1 MLNDATH
8 SEYFKWQVVNV
19 VRQIKRIT
27 ARHIKSHDSAMQRGL
42 TVKLFNAIS
51 AD

>member
-1 MLNDATH
+1 MSKTH
-8 SEYFKWQVVNV
+8 TTDYFTGYVV